1 MDDVGRDLAAII
13 KDCKNPNRE
22 SLQFA
27 RRYADIILN
36 STREASLSSAFS
48 ERNDDGY
55 LHHSR
60 KWLTVEAIHRDQQRH
75 IGSFVATPLLVF
87 VRSSSSNHR
96 TELRSAS
103 ARVGGCCSI
112 EPIGGG
118 GRHYRPSARRAVS
131 GDPLSFCI
139 HRARGG
145 RRRGRAYCT
154 TYVHRQLSPHAI
166 SEARLSVTVD
176 KAASFNRLVC
186 VWRLRINRIVRWE
199 RAIYEDTILL

>member
-1 MDDVGRDLAAII
+1 M
-13 KDCKNPNRE
+13 
-22 SLQFA
+22 
-27 RRYADIILN
+27 
-36 STREASLSSAFS
+36 
-48 ERNDDGY
+48 
-55 LHHSR
+55 
-60 KWLTVEAIHRDQQRH
+60 
-75 IGSFVATPLLVF
+75 F

-103 ARVGGCCSI
+103 ARVGGCGSI

-199 RAIYEDTILL
+199 RAIYEDKRVSVSAIVSVLSQNVVHSDRLLLLLLSCQNWTA

>member
-1 MDDVGRDLAAII
+1 M
-13 KDCKNPNRE
+13 
-22 SLQFA
+22 
-27 RRYADIILN
+27 
-36 STREASLSSAFS
+36 
-48 ERNDDGY
+48 
-55 LHHSR
+55 
-60 KWLTVEAIHRDQQRH
+60 
-75 IGSFVATPLLVF
+75 
-87 VRSSSSNHR
+87 RSSSSNHR

-103 ARVGGCCSI
+103 ARVGGCGSI

-131 GDPLSFCI
+131 GDLLSFCI

-199 RAIYEDTILL
+199 RAIYEDTILLLPPLSNAVSIGFCYRVSSQPKRSSFGQVTATALELSKLDCLVYS

>member
-1 MDDVGRDLAAII
+1 M
-13 KDCKNPNRE
+13 
-22 SLQFA
+22 
-27 RRYADIILN
+27 
-36 STREASLSSAFS
+36 
-48 ERNDDGY
+48 
-55 LHHSR
+55 
-60 KWLTVEAIHRDQQRH
+60 
-75 IGSFVATPLLVF
+75 F

-131 GDPLSFCI
+131 GDLLSFCI

-199 RAIYEDTILL
+199 RAIYEDKRVSVSAIVSVLSQNVVHSDRLLLLLLSCQNWTA